1 MLATTPMDQIYFIVV
16 RTGIEPV
23 ISHLDAYS
31 TLGVSDLVRL
41 PTRHLTIKKIN
52 LPIVTYLRFSYSPI
66 NHSETFV
73 FIFTLLITYFF
84 FGSSVNFVVK
94 VGLEPNT
101 VQDGLDNLITSLV
114 QRVMDS
120 SVFRTWD
127 HPALRPL
134 DYLPHFT
141 RLMDWLPY
149 GSGGFLLFQDS
160 VVRARIELAA
170 RGFSVHCSTY

>member
-31 TLGVSDLVRL
+31 TIGVSDLVRL
-41 PTRHLTIKKIN
+41 PTRHLTI
-52 LPIVTYLRFSYSPI
+52 LLVFPSCQRVHSLYSQP
-66 NHSETFV
+66 T
-73 FIFTLLITYFF
+73 
-84 FGSSVNFVVK
+84 VVK

-160 VVRARIELAA
+160 VVRAGIEPAA